1 MTQQDS
7 SQRNKEKMQSKEMK
21 NTEMKQILEPCFERD
36 FRRV

>member
-21 NTEMKQILEPCFERD
+21 NTEMKQILEPYFERD
-36 FRRV
+36 FRCV